1 MHSFYYINNGFI
13 LGGDVSSHTIQVRNY
28 CREVFPKPTP
38 PQIANKIPGLVLSFL
53 EIEISEYQEEFFL
66 DGEDFYKLFLFE
78 RWRYLVINL
87 PLT

>member
-1 MHSFYYINNGFI
+1 MVFI
-13 LGGDVSSHTIQVRNY
+13 VRGGGSSHTIQVRNY

-53 EIEISEYQEEFFL
+53 EIEISEYQEDFFGGGWL
-66 DGEDFYKLFLFE
+66 DFYGLFGFE
-78 RWRYLVINL
+78 RLRYPVINL